1 MRQGLESLVARHP
14 TVFEAV
20 RGEGLMLGLKCIP
33 SPAVVVKAGYEAGV
47 LTVAAADNV
56 LRLLPAL
63 NIPDAD
69 ITEALSRLDQA
80 ATHLE
85 QAA

>member
-1 MRQGLESLVARHP
+1 M
-14 TVFEAV
+14 
-20 RGEGLMLGLKCIP
+20 
-33 SPAVVVKAGYEAGV
+33 VKAGYAAGV

-69 ITEALSRLDQA
+69 IAEGLTRLDQA
-80 ATHLE
+80 ATQLE